1 MFKTNAEQK
10 KYLLYGIGILGV
22 IVGLNIAGV
31 PLFSFKR
38 TRGKWSNSKY
48 PLLWNIVL
56 RGEAKTWNDYNFY
69 KGGTI
74 YSRLNTKNTSPFSE
88 KLLTQMTIGEVIG
101 YQSMSRSGIGQLWA
115 TGQFQIIPT
124 TLQGMYGRAGLNLNS
139 MYDEKNQ
146 QKIADALID
155 AENTLPKY
163 LNGKIE
169 DTDANLKKASLDMAT
184 IWSSIGVPYP
194 LTNFKGQYRGFNQS
208 YYASDNA
215 SVDTAEVQKVL
226 RLQRQ
231 KLK

>member
-1 MFKTNAEQK
+1 MFKMNAEQK
-10 KYLLYGIGILGV
+10 KYFLYGISILGV

-48 PLLWNIVL
+48 PLLWDIAL

-74 YSRLNTKNTSPFSE
+74 YSRLNTKNTNPFSE
-88 KLLTQMTIGEVIG
+88 KLLTQMTIGEVIR
-101 YQSMSRSGIGQLWA
+101 YQNMSRSGIGQLWA
-115 TGQFQIIPT
+115 TGQFQVIPT
-124 TLQGMYGRAGLNLNS
+124 TLQGMYGKAGLNLDS

-155 AENTLPKY
+155 AESTLPKY

-184 IWSSIGVPYP
+184 IWSSLGVPYP
-194 LTNFKGQYRGFNQS
+194 LTNFKGQKRGYNQS
-208 YYASDNA
+208 YYASDTA